1 MKFYNLKGGIFLI
14 LMMLSF
20 SFVNA
25 QAIRGFGNVTG
36 YSVSSDF
43 KKGVIVNLGGGAEFE
58 FHPIFKPEIA
68 ISYSLMGIKDQKQ
81 YDFDT
86 NTTEINTGSA
96 YGLNFSLG
104 PKICFWCREDDE
116 DELSCIYYITPK
128 VNMSRIIATGNYA
141 FIDHNNASN
150 NFYESRKIA
159 DWQHS
164 FGLSVGMEIP
174 VSETNSIAIS
184 IDISN
189 INFGKTLN
197 RLPYNNVDYTT
208 VGVGAGLTYYFGI
221 RKGNK

>member
-1 MKFYNLKGGIFLI
+1 MKFYNLKSGIFLI
-14 LMMLSF
+14 LMMLSL

-25 QAIRGFGNVTG
+25 QAIRGFGNVTAYG
-36 YSVSSDF
+36 VSNDF
-43 KKGVIVNLGGGAEFE
+43 KKSVIVNLGAGAEFE
-58 FHPIFKPEIA
+58 FDPIFKPEIA
-68 ISYSLMGIKDQKQ
+68 VSYSLMGIKDQKQ

-96 YGLNFSLG
+96 YSLNLSLG
-104 PKICFWCREDDE
+104 PKIYFWHGEE
-116 DELSCIYYITPK
+116 DEGELPCLYYVTPK

-150 NFYESRKIA
+150 NFYDSRKIA

-164 FGLSVGMEIP
+164 FGLSVGMEFP

-197 RLPYNNVDYTT
+197 RFPYNNVDYDTSI
-208 VGVGAGLTYYFGI
+208 GVGAGLTYYFGL
-221 RKGNK
+221 RK